1 MFSLILSVLWSMS
14 SNEEKS
20 YVGTWPNA
28 NPNGGT
34 MIEKKNNKCS
44 WRVTQIFGRSLY
56 FAKEDVLPQELCH
69 INSVGA

>member
-34 MIEKKNNKCS
+34 MIEKKKITNVPGESHRFLEEACTLQKKMFCHRS
-44 WRVTQIFGRSLY
+44 SVT
-56 FAKEDVLPQELCH
+56 
-69 INSVGA
+69 